1 MDAGCHAGQSGH
13 GLALA
18 SCGDQH
24 GGLRRI
30 VFQLVNVNER
40 SVGNIDISQLTGN
53 INDRYHAAAFHY
65 YLSAIFISRIY
76 YLLHTVYIGSKG
88 SHDNAVIRMLCEN
101 RIKGLSHAAL
111 GHGKAGTGG
120 IGTVCHH
127 GKDALLSQLC
137 KALQVNGI
145 AKYRRIINLKVA
157 GVEHNADR

>member
-30 VFQLVNVNER
+30 VFSWSMSM
-40 SVGNIDISQLTGN
+40 SVPSGILIYPSSLAISMIVTMLRPSTTT
-53 INDRYHAAAFHY
+53 FF
-65 YLSAIFISRIY
+65 AIFISRIY

-101 RIKGLSHAAL
+101 RIKVFPTLRSDMVKPGRVALVLSAIMQ
-111 GHGKAGTGG
+111 GRP
-120 IGTVCHH
+120 
-127 GKDALLSQLC
+127 SFP
-137 KALQVNGI
+137 ALQSAAGRWD
-145 AKYRRIINLKVA
+145 RRIQVYNQS
-157 GVEHNADR
+157 

>member
-1 MDAGCHAGQSGH
+1 MDAGCHTGQSSH

-18 SCGDQH
+18 SGGDQH

-40 SVGNIDISQLTGN
+40 SVGNIDIPQFTGN
-53 INDRYHAAAFHY
+53 INDGYHAAAFHH
-65 YLSAIFISRIY
+65 YLSAVFISRIY

-88 SHDNAVIRMLCEN
+88 SHDNAVVRMLCKN

-137 KALQVNGI
+137 KALQVDGI
-145 AKYRRIINLKVA
+145 TEYRCIIDLKVA
-157 GVEHNADR
+157 SVEHNADR